1 MKSFLLNLP
10 DRMTDFQ
17 VERFLQTVYSQNK
30 GFLHLEGTSMIQ
42 YVKNVFEK
50 KIDLCETLLQL

>member
-10 DRMTDFQ
+10 DRMTDVQ
-17 VERFLQTVYSQNK
+17 VERFLQAVYSQNK
-30 GFLHLEGTSMIQ
+30 GFLHLEGTSIIQ